1 MDTRKLLDA
10 VKDTRDHIE
19 KNLGRRLDAVEA
31 DMRERNIAM
40 NRPHFGGGAMHSQSS
55 EATKAFAAYMKSGR
69 AEMDDYRRK
78 ALVQDDQGQVLVP
91 EDLDAQ
97 IYQALPETAVMR
109 QVATV
114 RSTSRDRVRRRSLG
128 KPAVGWGKLETG
140 QQTLVDSAPTPG
152 EDFLFIEDLYG
163 LVRIGEDELSDVEVD
178 LGALM
183 RTSFAEVIAEEEDRA
198 FFNGGGHDAYQ
209 PEGLLTGDAVERVQT
224 AAAGTLT
231 LDDFLNLIYAVPSA
245 HRRSGAFV
253 VNSDTERLVR
263 QMADGNGQ
271 YLWQPSVQLGA
282 PNRFFGYPIYSV
294 DDVGTMP
301 GEGAPAGAD
310 VAVFGDFK
318 YGYQIRDRQA
328 NSVQRLSEL
337 YAEEGL
343 VGFKVRHRVGGA
355 VVWPDALRVLRVAA

>member
-1 MDTRKLLDA
+1 MNEERLLSAVRETREHL
-10 VKDTRDHIE
+10 E
-19 KNLGRRLDAVEA
+19 KNFARRIDAVEA
-31 DMRERNIAM
+31 DMREFFVSQ
-40 NRPHFGGGAMHSQSS
+40 NRPGGSVGAMQDS
-55 EATKAFAAYMKSGR
+55 EAKRAFAAYLKRGR
-69 AEMDDYRRK
+69 SEMDDYQRK
-78 ALVQDDQGQVLVP
+78 ALVQDDEGQVLVP
-91 EDLDAQ
+91 EDLDQ
-97 IYQALPETAVMR
+97 MIYQSLPENAVMR

-114 RSTSRDRVRRRSLG
+114 RPTSRDRVRRRSLG

-140 QQTLVDSAPTPG
+140 QQTLEDSTPTPG

-178 LGALM
+178 LGSVM
-183 RTSFAEVIAEEEDRA
+183 QRNFAEVIAEAEDRA

-209 PEGLLTGDAVERVQT
+209 PEGLLTGDAVERVET
-224 AAAGTLT
+224 SAAGALT

-263 QMADGNGQ
+263 QMADGTGQ
-271 YLWQPSVQLGA
+271 YLWQPSVQLGV

-294 DDVGTMP
+294 DDVGTVP
-301 GEGAPAGAD
+301 GEGATAGSD

-328 NSVQRLSEL
+328 NSVQRLNEL

-355 VVWPDALRVLRVAA
+355 VVWPDALRVLRVAAA